1 MKSSSSLNGC
11 LLQRKRHART
21 LGHLLGP
28 TVTHYRPHLVHQQ
41 QEYTA
46 ASQQQQQGLYAAKHY
61 VATSHTQT
69 VHSYGSHTQKNYV
82 AQSSSKAATHYAK
95 AEQTQPPPSQSPS
108 LQTCDN
114 VRHRASVQQICIIST
129 LTMNRFLHLSD
140 HIWTGFRRNRKSN

>member
-1 MKSSSSLNGC
+1 M
-11 LLQRKRHART
+11 
-21 LGHLLGP
+21 
-28 TVTHYRPHLVHQQ
+28 HQQ

-95 AEQTQPPPSQSPS
+95 AEQTQPPQS

-114 VRHRASVQQICIIST
+114 VRHGASVKQ
-129 LTMNRFLHLSD
+129 NKFA
-140 HIWTGFRRNRKSN
+140 